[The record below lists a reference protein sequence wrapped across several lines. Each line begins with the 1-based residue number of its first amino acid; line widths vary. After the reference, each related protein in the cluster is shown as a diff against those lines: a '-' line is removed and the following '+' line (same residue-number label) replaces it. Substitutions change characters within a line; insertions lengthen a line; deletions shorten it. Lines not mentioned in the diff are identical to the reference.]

1 MNGFSGPV
9 KERNMAIDLDKLDK
23 SVKAHGS
30 VARIVIGE
38 VKGSVPRDEGASM
51 LVWLSGQSGTIG
63 GGALEF
69 QAVNAARQTLS
80 TPKSWTSSHPL
91 GPQLGQCCGG
101 FVELVTEIFTYH
113 NMPFVQSSLSVR
125 QIGEGRSGQVP
136 LSVSR
141 LIASARNQ
149 GLVLEPQLID
159 GWMVEPVLSPTSDLW
174 IWGAGH
180 VGRAL
185 VETFQNLPDL
195 KITWI
200 DTSQERFPKHVSE
213 DVDTLMSATPAN
225 LVKYASRDAEHLVL
239 TYSHAIDLELCHALL
254 SHKFGWA
261 GLIGSKT
268 KWSRFCRR
276 LADLGHH
283 DSQIRKIT
291 CPIGRPEFG
300 KHPHEIAI
308 GVATDYL
315 ARKTAAAGSRS
326 AQDEQRFAKSERAD

>member
-1 MNGFSGPV
+1 MGIN
-9 KERNMAIDLDKLDK
+9 LDQLENY
-23 SVKAHGS
+23 VATYGS

-38 VKGSVPRDEGASM
+38 VKGSVPRDEGTSM
-51 LVWLSGQSGTIG
+51 LVWSSGQSGTIG

-69 QAVNAARQTLS
+69 QAVKAARRALS
-80 TPKSWTSSHPL
+80 TAKSSISSHPL

-101 FVELVTEIFTYH
+101 FVKLVIENFTPD
-113 NMPFVQSSLSVR
+113 NMPLVQSGLFVR
-125 QIGEGRSGQVP
+125 GIGEENLDQVP

-141 LIASARNQ
+141 VIASARNQ
-149 GLVLEPQLID
+149 GLLLEPQLID
-159 GWMVEPVLSPTSDLW
+159 DWMVEPVVNPSRHLW

-195 KITWI
+195 HLTWI
-200 DTSQERFPKHVSE
+200 DTSQERFPTNVPE
-213 DVDTLMSATPAN
+213 DVDTLTSTTPAN
-225 LVKYASRDAEHLVL
+225 LAKYASPDAEHVIL
-239 TYSHAIDLELCHALL
+239 TYSHAIDLELCHTLL

-276 LADLGHH
+276 LKELGHH
-283 DSQIRKIT
+283 DSQIRRIT

-300 KHPHEIAI
+300 KHPHQIAI
-308 GVATDYL
+308 GVATEYL
-315 ARKTAAAGSRS
+315 SRKTAIAGSRIT
-326 AQDEQRFAKSERAD
+326 QDEQRFSKSDRAD